1 MALDTS
7 EKAELPISADDA
19 APAED
24 AGDRAT
30 SDLSEPN
37 MSDDRSG
44 DADSDTTAETHTAE
58 KERSQLSLV
67 ALEMQC
73 LAQLRASVTHY
84 ERLPAIAEHAKEVIA
99 RIEPGKRV
107 VVYGSLALGGPDD
120 RYYLTRTSDADLAI
134 EVAAPQS
141 VVKGFTDE
149 GWEV

>member
-1 MALDTS
+1 MSTS
-7 EKAELPISADDA
+7 PGLLISLQCYS
-19 APAED
+19 PLQAED

-73 LAQLRASVTHY
+73 LAQLRTNH
-84 ERLPAIAEHAKEVIA
+84 PAN
-99 RIEPGKRV
+99 
-107 VVYGSLALGGPDD
+107 
-120 RYYLTRTSDADLAI
+120 
-134 EVAAPQS
+134 
-141 VVKGFTDE
+141 
-149 GWEV
+149 